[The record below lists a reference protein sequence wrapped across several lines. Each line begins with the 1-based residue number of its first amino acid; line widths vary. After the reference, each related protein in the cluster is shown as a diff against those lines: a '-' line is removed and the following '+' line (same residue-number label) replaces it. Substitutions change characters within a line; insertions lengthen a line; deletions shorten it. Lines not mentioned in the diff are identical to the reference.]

1 MTTRALSRRSLKGEG
16 GRVTHR
22 REHIALVLLSLAIPV
37 QFGGGVAVGESPH
50 VIVLDHVRLIDGTGS
65 PARDNMQIV
74 IRDDRI
80 DRVSSGA
87 QEALP
92 NNVER
97 IDLSGHTVMPG
108 LIDLHF
114 HVEDDPKL
122 ALRQL
127 ANGVTSFRDPGQ
139 WIEQYEGLRA
149 SIAVERLPGPR
160 MALTGPHIDGEHPA
174 YPRDSY
180 VARDPEDAR
189 RTAERNVADGASA
202 LKIYFRLPLA
212 SARAV
217 IEVCRAHA
225 IPCTAHLELL
235 DAREV
240 LRAGLD
246 AIEHITS
253 FGTSVVPRRRA
264 ERYRQQVLLE
274 NDARR
279 DGRYVLF
286 ADADFDGADAR
297 ELYEV
302 LQARRPFLN
311 PTLAAFEVRADARR
325 KDAKVGPQIDRRG
338 FVAMKRLTFEAFR
351 HGARITLGGHSTV
364 PFAKRGEAPWRELE
378 LLVESGLTPL
388 EALTAATAT
397 GAASLRRSQDL
408 GTVEAGKLA
417 DLVVLQRDPS
427 ADIHAIRTVDRVM
440 LGGRWVDVK
449 RYRTW

>member
-1 MTTRALSRRSLKGEG
+1 
-16 GRVTHR
+16 
-22 REHIALVLLSLAIPV
+22 
-37 QFGGGVAVGESPH
+37 
-50 VIVLDHVRLIDGTGS
+50 VRLIDGTGS
-65 PARDNMQIV
+65 PARDDIQIV
-74 IRDDRI
+74 IRGDRI
-80 DRVSSGA
+80 DRVSPASESEVPEGA
-87 QEALP
+87 
-92 NNVER
+92 ER
-97 IDLSGHTVMPG
+97 IDLSGRTAMPG

-114 HVEDDPKL
+114 HVEHDPKL

-139 WIEQYEGLRA
+139 WIEQYESLHA
-149 SIAVERLPGPR
+149 LIAAEGLPGPR
-160 MALTGPHIDGEHPA
+160 MALTGPHIDGEDPA
-174 YPRDSY
+174 YPADSY
-180 VARDPEDAR
+180 VARDPAEAR
-189 RTAERNVADGASA
+189 LVAERNVADGASA

-217 IEVCRAHA
+217 MDVCRAHA

-235 DAREV
+235 DAREA

-264 ERYRQQVLLE
+264 ERYRQQVLLD

-279 DGRYVLF
+279 DGRYALF
-286 ADADFDGADAR
+286 ADARLDGADAR
-297 ELYEV
+297 DLYEV
-302 LQARRPFLN
+302 LRAHRPFLN
-311 PTLAAFEVRADARR
+311 PTLAVFEVRT
-325 KDAKVGPQIDRRG
+325 DAKRKGAKVDPQIDRRG
-338 FVAMKRLTFEAFR
+338 FAAMKRLTFEAFR
-351 HGARITLGGHSTV
+351 HGTRITLGGHSTV

-408 GTVEAGKLA
+408 GTIEPGKRA
-417 DLVVLQRDPS
+417 DLVVLERDPS

-440 LGGRWVDVK
+440 VGGRWIDVN
-449 RYRTW
+449 RYRSW